1 MSGDVGLVCLSCV
14 DVCESSCRLRECI
27 ILYLKESCF
36 HSVVNK
42 VYLAVK
48 DKPLNGSPC
57 SFSRELFT
65 DYQVIT
71 EPGLTLVVDNVP
83 SCYSAQSIFRYL
95 SSALSADCGY
105 IEIRFTK
112 QGPLIRGYLRMP
124 SVQKLN
130 AALHRSEKLR
140 MGDNPL
146 LVYPYYC
153 PPMVFLR
160 TVGSTYYCG
169 IHGLPDSWNSQMV
182 KSFLLTM
189 TPVRSVKK
197 VGNDWEFYTAGL
209 RLLRSCFP
217 TRDDVFLTEKKNKIA
232 WWRLLESEYAMEPKP
247 EESQE
252 RHSSLPGM
260 ELRGLPGSYDCFTGR
275 EASWQAVEE
284 YPRRGKGRYVPTEPG
299 ESYRGGPRGGQ
310 GGEFVQEGGE
320 RRGMAR
326 REVMRGERGMERGME
341 RGRERGMERG
351 MDRGREQGEKAMG
364 RMRGQGMGR
373 QTGPFGNPEMRQG
386 MSQFSNQSVSQPL
399 NQFSSQPVDQ
409 FSNQSVNQPV
419 NQFSQPMNQFIQ
431 PMNQFANQQPM
442 NQFNQPMNQF
452 NQPMNQFNQP
462 MNQFNQPINQ
472 FANQQPMNQPATQP
486 LNAYY
491 SYDQQLRA
499 NQATQPYQPLES
511 SPSGVLLEGFSHRF
525 NQNAVVR
532 LLRSFGAVDYVRFV
546 DSTTA

>member
-140 MGDNPL
+140 MGDNSL

-320 RRGMAR
+320 RRGM
-326 REVMRGERGMERGME
+326 
-341 RGRERGMERG
+341 ERGMERG

-452 NQPMNQFNQP
+452 IQPMNQFANQQP
-462 MNQFNQPINQ
+462 MNQ

-532 LLRSFGAVDYVRFV
+532 LLRSFGAIDYVRFV